1 MSFEASHC
9 EQMLLLCLMRPD
21 DSSTAS
27 DRTFRLPN
35 GECVHLAGMGIRF
48 RAGLS
53 DWGGVFVVLFFWM
66 FIVFGLTL
74 AGGALPGWTWF
85 TVFAGYLL
93 VLVYEPS
100 VLAFWGRTHSK
111 SAKHLRVIRVDSGGV
126 PGLKAW
132 VRWGVIHTP
141 FLAVWLILWL
151 GDPEDFFFFIYVL
164 FLPMLAIVRLIVFA
178 SVFLDSDR
186 RGWYDKIAG
195 TAVVE
200 NKAEREAHRRQQQAN
215 RESWEAR
222 VAARKATRDAARQA
236 SGPGTTPTK

>member
-1 MSFEASHC
+1 
-9 EQMLLLCLMRPD
+9 MLLLFLMLPD

-48 RAGLS
+48 QAGLV
-53 DWGGVFVVLFFWM
+53 DWGGVFVVLFLWM
-66 FIVFGLTL
+66 FVTFGMVF
-74 AGGALPGWTWF
+74 GGALPEWTGY
-85 TVFAGYLL
+85 TVLASYFL
-93 VLVYEPS
+93 VLVYEPT
-100 VLAFWGRTHSK
+100 VLAFWGRTRGK

-132 VRWGVIHTP
+132 VRWGVLHTP
-141 FLAVWLILWL
+141 VLAVWLILWL
-151 GDPEDFFFFIYVL
+151 LLWFDGAAEEVSFFVYVF
-164 FLPMLAIVRLIVFA
+164 FLPVLLIVRLIVFA
-178 SVFLDSDR
+178 SVLLDSNR

-200 NKAEREAHRRQQQAN
+200 NKAERDAHRQQQQAN

-222 VAARKATRDAARQA
+222 VAARKTTRDAARQA